1 MTVNIKAIN
10 AEQTKT
16 ALTKWSQVP
25 FSNRFMFRLV
35 MENKD
40 ICKRTLELLLGIEI
54 DELEYAEGEKSIE
67 ARLSSKGIRLDVYIK
82 DKAGNIFDLEM
93 QATDADHESLGQRA
107 RYYQSIIDADSL
119 RKGVAY
125 AKLPKSV
132 VLFVCKYDP
141 FGKNYVRYTF
151 SNLCHNDTNLELGD
165 LSSKVIINTLGDKTK
180 CNSDIR
186 NFLDYVNT
194 GLAKDEFTKQI
205 NNEVELQR
213 SDEKK
218 AVMYMT
224 WEQEQ
229 MEAEARGE
237 ARGEAKG
244 KAEGKAEGKVETL
257 LELVKEGLLSVK
269 NAATKLDMSEEEFRK
284 KYSIV

>member
-1 MTVNIKAIN
+1 MTVNIKATN
-10 AEQTKT
+10 DEQTKT

-54 DELEYAEGEKSIE
+54 DEIEYAEGEKSIE

-93 QATDADHESLGQRA
+93 QATDADHEALGQRT

-141 FGKNYVRYTF
+141 FDKNYVRYTF
-151 SNLCHNDTNLELGD
+151 SNLCHEDKTLELGD
-165 LSSKVIINTLGDKTK
+165 LSSKVIINTLGDKTN
-180 CNSDIR
+180 CSSDVL

-205 NNEVELQR
+205 NTEVELQR
-213 SDEKK
+213 NDEKK

-237 ARGEAKG
+237 AKG
-244 KAEGKAEGKVETL
+244 KAEGKLETL
-257 LELVKEGLLSVK
+257 LELVKDGLLSVK
-269 NAATKLDMSEEEFRK
+269 NAAIKLDMSEEEFRK